1 MKTIYLAR
9 HAEAVPVGTAG
20 VYHDFDRPLTP
31 YGEMLLQ
38 RQAQTLAQ
46 LAPDLQACYASPLLR
61 TQQTAQLLLAGRDVS
76 ISPVDALG
84 ASPSLSAMQRLL
96 QQTEATQILL
106 VTHQPFVVSL
116 LSWLLTAEQDLNT
129 AFEPGTLACFQ
140 LFQLAPRPAGL
151 LQWLMSAEIMAKLA

>member
-20 VYHDFDRPLTP
+20 VYHDFDRPLTA

-38 RQAQTLAQ
+38 RQARALVK
-46 LAPDLQACYASPLLR
+46 LAPDLQICYASPLLR
-61 TQQTAQLLLAGRDVS
+61 TQQTAQLLLAGRDVPLT
-76 ISPVDALG
+76 PVDALG
-84 ASPSLSAMQRLL
+84 ASPSLSAIQRLL
-96 QQTEATQILL
+96 EQTAAEQILL

-116 LSWLLTAEQDLNT
+116 LSWLLTAEQELNT

-151 LQWLMSAEIMAKLA
+151 LQWLMPAEMLARLA